1 MWRGIV
7 RAGAGDAEGAIRHL
21 ERAVAIAN
29 EGGRASARCESFARL
44 ALVAAGLVA
53 SRTEDGAAATDG
65 EAPGAALVALV
76 DRSAAQVKE
85 LLPLLPGHAPW
96 GAQADAALAT
106 VALERGDV
114 EAAVAAGRAAFEALR
129 NGMHEDTRLEIML
142 PAARAVLA
150 GAPSEVQAFVRD
162 YLHTALSRIAQATAD
177 EAVRVRWLTSPV
189 GRQLAE
195 LAGSDVPTG
204 RRPRSG
210 CRVRRRAP
218 SG

>member
-1 MWRGIV
+1 M
-7 RAGAGDAEGAIRHL
+7 
-21 ERAVAIAN
+21 
-29 EGGRASARCESFARL
+29 
-44 ALVAAGLVA
+44 
-53 SRTEDGAAATDG
+53 
-65 EAPGAALVALV
+65 
-76 DRSAAQVKE
+76 KE

-129 NGMHEDTRLEIML
+129 NGMHEDTRLEIMI

-177 EAVRVRWLTSPV
+177 ETVRVRWLTSPV

-204 RRPRSG
+204 PGRDPAAASEDGPRLDEAERTLLQLLTEG
-210 CRVRRRAP
+210 RTNAEIAAELRVGESDVAQGLGRLQARLGASTRAEAT
-218 SG
+218 SLAFRGLASVGSR